1 MLLPV
6 TYHFLAV
13 TGMIPAFYQVE
24 IYITGGLISSE
35 KSQYQPSASSEI
47 IVRSGKLPLKTVSGN
62 IYIIQNLHMLSVQY
76 SVLIHYVQKL
86 FSKALLIPWGSG
98 LE

>member
-62 IYIIQNLHMLSVQY
+62 IYIIQNLHVHMLSVQY

-86 FSKALLIPWGSG
+86 F
-98 LE
+98 